1 MTDGCCW
8 ISSTDGLPLTTEICP
23 TGSQQSRRINLPIW
37 ANDFRSWVYGWA
49 TERGLVGKWCSWD
62 GSDSNDFVFEV
73 RVTRDQLVDFCADIN
88 QRFKEPQLDILQQFL
103 GTALRADRVYLL
115 SGDTF

>member
-8 ISSTDGLPLTTEICP
+8 ISSTDDLPLTTEICP
-23 TGSQQSRRINLPIW
+23 TGSQQEQRINVPFW
-37 ANDFRSWVYGWA
+37 DRDCRSWVDGWA
-49 TERGLVGKWCSWD
+49 TKRGLVGKWCSWD

-73 RVTRDQLVDFCADIN
+73 RVTRDQIVDFCADIN
-88 QRFKEPQLDILQQFL
+88 ERLKKSEMEVFRQFVER
-103 GTALRADRVYLL
+103 ALSADRVYLL